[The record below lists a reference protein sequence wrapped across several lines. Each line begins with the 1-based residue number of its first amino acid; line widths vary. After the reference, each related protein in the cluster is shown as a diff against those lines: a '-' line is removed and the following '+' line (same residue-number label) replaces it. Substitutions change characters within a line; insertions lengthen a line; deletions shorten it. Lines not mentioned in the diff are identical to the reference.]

1 MVTSQLYNRLSL
13 LLYVLTYLLDLYDAG
28 SIASTTFSTLAFLP
42 STHINALSVYFRA
55 LAPTSNP
62 PYTNFH
68 TTLLSIQSTL
78 IALLTSLSR
87 PTSLISSITQSTK
100 SLSRNYNSLSRS
112 TRWPLGLLDDTRLR
126 IDREK
131 EEKVRKGEEEREEL
145 GKELRYTQ
153 QVVASEL
160 AGWQEWRAREARR
173 AVRDLVRGMVVRERA
188 RLEGMERALRRLR
201 VEEPAAAVTPVVVH
215 VAPLISRE
223 ADVGFQLSGG
233 E

>member
-1 MVTSQLYNRLSL
+1 
-13 LLYVLTYLLDLYDAG
+13 VLIHSLDLYDAG
-28 SIASTTFSTLAFLP
+28 NIASTTFSTLAFVP
-42 STHINALSVYFRA
+42 NTHTSALSAYFRT

-62 PYTNFH
+62 PYTTFH
-68 TTLLSIQSTL
+68 TTLLSIHSTL
-78 IALLTSLSR
+78 IALLISLSR

-112 TRWPLGLLDDTRLR
+112 TRWPLGLLDDTRQR

-153 QVVASEL
+153 QVVAGEL

-188 RLEGMERALRRLR
+188 RLEGMERASRRLR
-201 VEEPAAAVTPVVVH
+201 VEDPVAAV
-215 VAPLISRE
+215 VAPVAARLPATIGVYSRP
-223 ADVGFQLSGG
+223 QSSSGDIDPIM
-233 E
+233 

>member
-1 MVTSQLYNRLSL
+1 LS
-13 LLYVLTYLLDLYDAG
+13 T
-28 SIASTTFSTLAFLP
+28 IAFLP
-42 STHINALSVYFRA
+42 NPYLLGLSAYFRT

-62 PYTNFH
+62 PYTTFH
-68 TTLLSIQSTL
+68 TTLLSIHSTL
-78 IALLTSLSR
+78 SALLISLSR

-112 TRWPLGLLDDTRLR
+112 TRWPLGLLDDTRQR

-160 AGWQEWRAREARR
+160 AGWQEWRAREARK
-173 AVRDLVRGMVVRERA
+173 AVRDLARGMVVRERT
-188 RLEGMERALRRLR
+188 RLEGIQRALRRLR
-201 VEEPAAAVTPVVVH
+201 VENPGAEVATTVAAAAASSPGLVG
-215 VAPLISRE
+215 IDSRS
-223 ADVGFQLSGG
+223 Q
-233 E
+233 

>member
-1 MVTSQLYNRLSL
+1 MLIRS
-13 LLYVLTYLLDLYDAG
+13 LDLYDAG
-28 SIASTTFSTLAFLP
+28 SIASATFSTLAFLP
-42 STHINALSVYFRA
+42 STHTSALSVYFRT
-55 LAPTSNP
+55 LAPTSTP
-62 PYTNFH
+62 PYTTFH
-68 TTLLSIQSTL
+68 TTLLSIHSTL
-78 IALLTSLSR
+78 IALLISLSR

-112 TRWPLGLLDDTRLR
+112 TRWPLGLLDDTRQR

-153 QVVASEL
+153 QIVASEL

-201 VEEPAAAVTPVVVH
+201 VEDSDAV
-215 VAPLISRE
+215 VAPVSTLATAPLPHPIGIDARP
-223 ADVGFQLSGG
+223 QLSSGNMDLIM
-233 E
+233 

>member
-1 MVTSQLYNRLSL
+1 M
-13 LLYVLTYLLDLYDAG
+13 LTHSLDLYDAG
-28 SIASTTFSTLAFLP
+28 SIASATFSTLAFLP
-42 STHINALSVYFRA
+42 STHTSALSVYFRT

-62 PYTNFH
+62 PDTTFH
-68 TTLLSIQSTL
+68 TTLLSIHSTL
-78 IALLTSLSR
+78 IALLISLSR

-112 TRWPLGLLDDTRLR
+112 TRWPLGLLDDTRQR

-153 QVVASEL
+153 QIVASEL

-173 AVRDLVRGMVVRERA
+173 AVRDLVRGMVVRERT
-188 RLEGMERALRRLR
+188 RLEGMKRALRRLR
-201 VEEPAAAVTPVVVH
+201 VEDSGAVVAAVAALAT
-215 VAPLISRE
+215 APLPHSIGIDARPQPS
-223 ADVGFQLSGG
+223 SGNIDFIM
-233 E
+233 